1 MRLILTSLAAAT
13 LLLAASCT
21 SSESTPTGGTD
32 GLKIA
37 YVRADS
43 LTQLYDYHRELT
55 EKFELE
61 AKKVEAD
68 LVRAQQNLQTEYS
81 ILEKAA
87 PSLNPVQLQ
96 RAQADFQRIQMS
108 YSQMEQQRTGELAEK
123 EAGLNTQIKDQMDVA
138 LKQLAKEKGYDLVLV
153 YETNVLYGS
162 DKLDVT
168 QELADVLNKMDRP
181 EPKKSAPK
189 K

>member
-1 MRLILTSLAAAT
+1 M
-13 LLLAASCT
+13 
-21 SSESTPTGGTD
+21 G
-32 GLKIA
+32 
-37 YVRADS
+37 
-43 LTQLYDYHRELT
+43 
-55 EKFELE
+55 
-61 AKKVEAD
+61 
-68 LVRAQQNLQTEYS
+68 
-81 ILEKAA
+81 
-87 PSLNPVQLQ
+87 
-96 RAQADFQRIQMS
+96 

-123 EAGLNTQIKDQMDVA
+123 ESGLNTQIKDQMDVA

>member
-1 MRLILTSLAAAT
+1 
-13 LLLAASCT
+13 
-21 SSESTPTGGTD
+21 
-32 GLKIA
+32 
-37 YVRADS
+37 
-43 LTQLYDYHRELT
+43 
-55 EKFELE
+55 
-61 AKKVEAD
+61 
-68 LVRAQQNLQTEYS
+68 
-81 ILEKAA
+81 
-87 PSLNPVQLQ
+87 LQ

-138 LKQLAKEKGYDLVLV
+138 LKQLAEEKGYDLVLV

-181 EPKKSAPK
+181 EPKKVAPK